1 MRTGN
6 PQEGPHAY
14 SSTKKEIPQAERRD
28 EVPEYLETVHGL
40 RFAAGSLAK
49 FACLGTGPE
58 ICFVNQI
65 PFYPTTGLDA
75 WAKAS
80 ISKPT
85 PRAKKYAPPR
95 NPAGRRQGNPSPTA
109 PSDAREES

>member
-1 MRTGN
+1 MHTQARR
-6 PQEGPHAY
+6 
-14 SSTKKEIPQAERRD
+14 KKYPKLLRRY
-28 EVPEYLETVHGL
+28 EVPEYLENVHGL
-40 RFAAGSLAK
+40 RFAAGTLAK

-85 PRAKKYAPPR
+85 PRAKKYAHPR

-109 PSDAREES
+109 PCDARGAS